1 MFSASESSSE
11 RRFTRSRGVSDASA
25 VALVKSYSLITGV
38 TFRIKRLVV
47 LVVLAIR
54 ASLAGGVSGGGWCKI
69 AVLRQPDLLALVDAN
84 CKDNETRPEAIHRI
98 LKEYLTER

>member
-1 MFSASESSSE
+1 M
-11 RRFTRSRGVSDASA
+11 
-25 VALVKSYSLITGV
+25 

-47 LVVLAIR
+47 LAVLAIR
-54 ASLAGGVSGGGWCKI
+54 ASLAGGFSGGGWCKI

-84 CKDNETRPEAIHRI
+84 CKDNETRPEAIRRI

>member
-1 MFSASESSSE
+1 M
-11 RRFTRSRGVSDASA
+11 
-25 VALVKSYSLITGV
+25 

-47 LVVLAIR
+47 LAVLAIR
-54 ASLAGGVSGGGWCKI
+54 ASLAGGVSGGGGWCKI

-84 CKDNETRPEAIHRI
+84 CKDNETRPEAIRRI